1 MDICEIEERLQK
13 IRDSKGDDQVAHESE
28 FYLYRDFVRSLTEE
42 PGVVGEKA
50 KLVASASDLTDW
62 VEYFG

>member
-1 MDICEIEERLQK
+1 MEIGDIEERLQK
-13 IRDSKGDDQVAHESE
+13 IRDSRGDDQVAHESE
-28 FYLYRDFVRSLTEE
+28 FSLYRDFVRSLAAQ

-50 KLVASASDLTDW
+50 KLVASASDLTDL